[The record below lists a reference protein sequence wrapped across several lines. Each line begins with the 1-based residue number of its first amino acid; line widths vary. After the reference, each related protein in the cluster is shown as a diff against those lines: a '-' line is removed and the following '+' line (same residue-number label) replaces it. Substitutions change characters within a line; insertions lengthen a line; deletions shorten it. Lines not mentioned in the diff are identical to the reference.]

1 MQTRES
7 RVVIA
12 DSMVLHMMEVILN
25 GTMLAF
31 SLAMLAVASRFAI
44 KSVEDLIKLT
54 HLSEASVGFAILSVM
69 TSTPEICVAVFS
81 VMQGSPGFSVGDI
94 LGSNVFNIGI
104 VIGLLATIGYLKKC
118 STNCLGELVDI
129 LFLSSLIPIILVMF
143 GSASSLVG
151 LVLIGIFVFS
161 IYTMTKNGKQR
172 ASLTN
177 EETRTIQPSKKVVVL
192 KISIGMVL
200 VIAAAQ
206 LTIFSASNI
215 ATALGVAPILIG
227 AKIIAI
233 GTSMPELALDLTAAR
248 RGRIELA
255 IGDAIGSNLTN
266 ITLVLGIVLLASP
279 FGMVDLSIFAQIL
292 PFVLVTTLILWR
304 YLTKGGVSQFGGI
317 TLIMTYVVFQ
327 AILAA

>member
-1 MQTRES
+1 M
-7 RVVIA
+7 
-12 DSMVLHMMEVILN
+12 HMIEVILYSAV
-25 GTMLAF
+25 LAF
-31 SLAMLAVASRFAI
+31 SLAILALASRFAI

-54 HLSEASVGFAILSVM
+54 RLSEASVGFAVLSVM
-69 TSTPEICVAVFS
+69 TSVPEICVAFFS
-81 VMQGSPGFSVGDI
+81 VWQGQPGFSVGDI

-104 VIGLLATIGYLKKC
+104 VIGILAAIGYLKKC
-118 STNCLGELVDI
+118 STDLLGELVDI
-129 LFLSSLIPIILVMF
+129 LFLSSLIPIVLVMF

-151 LVLIGIFVFS
+151 LLLIGIFVFS
-161 IYTMTKNGKQR
+161 IYRMTKNRKQR
-172 ASLTN
+172 VSITN
-177 EETRTIQPSKKVVVL
+177 DETETKQPGKKGVVL
-192 KISIGMVL
+192 KMGIGLAL

-206 LTIFSASNI
+206 LTMFSASNI
-215 ATALGVAPILIG
+215 ATTLGVAPILIG

-248 RGRIELA
+248 RGRIHLA

-279 FGMVDLSIFAQIL
+279 FGTVDLSIFGQIL

-317 TLIMTYVVFQ
+317 VLILTYVVFQ
-327 AILAA
+327 AILTI